1 MEDRCDPA
9 RGVVH
14 GPRHEVTLS
23 RWSGRAADTVSPSP
37 HGPLSPLRESPACEI
52 VVRLADELPEAS
64 IMAVEPNI
72 DRLPDEL
79 EARDNVTLAEIN
91 EAVRA
96 ADIVLL
102 LVDHTEFTRL
112 DRALLTQ
119 KIVHDTRGVWG

>member
-1 MEDRCDPA
+1 
-9 RGVVH
+9 
-14 GPRHEVTLS
+14 
-23 RWSGRAADTVSPSP
+23 
-37 HGPLSPLRESPACEI
+37 
-52 VVRLADELPEAS
+52 
-64 IMAVEPNI
+64 MAVEPNI

-79 EARDNVTLAEIN
+79 EARDNVTLAEVN

-102 LVDHTEFTRL
+102 LVDHTKFTRL